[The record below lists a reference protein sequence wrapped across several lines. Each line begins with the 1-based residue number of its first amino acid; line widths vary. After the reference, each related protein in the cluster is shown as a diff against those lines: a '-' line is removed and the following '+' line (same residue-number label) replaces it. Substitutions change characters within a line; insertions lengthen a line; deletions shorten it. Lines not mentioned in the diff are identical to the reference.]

1 MAFRIGLITTDSHII
16 ACSADNR
23 SNVELF
29 KVDESAVAR
38 VAKWQGCKP
47 ASAVAKSRVY
57 AIRRTTSF
65 VTFGN
70 LSKQQLTLDVSNGR
84 TVDAYVL
91 GELLLPR
98 NATAARVGEMA
109 DAMLACL
116 HSTEKETAVLR
127 GVALVY
133 WSQGDPWASYTLV
146 GVTPT
151 LGMALVEVIATVAG
165 RTLWVS
171 S

>member
-16 ACSADNR
+16 ACSSGNR

-57 AIRRTTSF
+57 AIRRTASF

-116 HSTEKETAVLR
+116 HSTENETAVLR

-133 WSQGDPWASYTLV
+133 WSQGAPWASYTLV
-146 GVTPT
+146 GS
-151 LGMALVEVIATVAG
+151 G
-165 RTLWVS
+165 RTWGWRV
-171 S
+171 